1 MTTKLCPAQQR
12 ALDQLLDTLPIG
24 HVFVLGG
31 ASGSGKTTALRQLH
45 SQVGGAFLTLKPFL
59 DAMRP
64 RHPLALEETFGQ
76 WLTAALDEND
86 LVIFDDLNL
95 LTAVTGGHCGNYPRA
110 GFLETALRGIVDHV
124 LATSKKLIIGCD
136 GCGSAV
142 VGKCSYAF
150 GIGEFKA
157 DDYAFLCHTFLGPAF
172 AGRLDFDKIY
182 RFAPRL
188 DAHQLKYACLWLRRE
203 EHLDTQRFIDFLLS
217 QHLASNV
224 HLDEVQRVALHDLKG
239 VDDVL
244 ESLEANIIVP
254 LENDELATE
263 LQLKPKRGVLLVGP
277 PGTGK
282 TTVGRALAHRLK
294 SKFFLLDGT
303 VISGTQFFYSR
314 VHQLFEAAQ
323 RNAPSII
330 FVDDSDAIFES
341 GEELGLYRYLLTM
354 LDGLESASAGR
365 VCVMMTAMDVGHL
378 PPALVRSGRIELW
391 LEMRLPDEAAR
402 AAILRPCLASLP
414 PALAEVDVGRL
425 AAATEGFTGADLRRL
440 VDDGKNLLAFDRVRR
455 RPPRPVTEYFLTA
468 VETVRANRE
477 RYAEAE
483 RRAREQRPRRP
494 VYFDDATVMSG
505 GDGR

>member
-1 MTTKLCPAQQR
+1 MTTTLCPAQRR
-12 ALDQLLDTLPIG
+12 ALDQLRDALPVG

-31 ASGSGKTTALRQLH
+31 GSGSGKTTVLRALH
-45 SQVGGAFLTLKPFL
+45 DQVGGAFRTLKPFL
-59 DAMRP
+59 DAMRLQ
-64 RHPLALEETFGQ
+64 HPLALEEAFEQ
-76 WLTAALDEND
+76 WLRAALADND
-86 LVIFDDLNL
+86 LVILDDLNL
-95 LTAVTGGHCGNYPRA
+95 LTATTGGCGSYPRS
-110 GFLETALRGIVDHV
+110 GFLEVAMRAITDYV
-124 LATSKKLIIGCD
+124 LAASKKLIFGCD
-136 GCGSAV
+136 GYATTV
-142 VGKCSYAF
+142 VHKCSYAF
-150 GIGEFKA
+150 AIGEFKA
-157 DDYAFLCHTFLGPAF
+157 DDYASLCDTLLGPAF

-188 DAHQLKYACLWLRRE
+188 DAHQLQYACLWLRRE
-203 EHLDTQRFIDFLLS
+203 EHLDTQRFIDFLLE
-217 QHLASNV
+217 QQLASNV
-224 HLDEVQRVALHDLKG
+224 HLEEVQRVALHDLKG

-254 LENDELATE
+254 LENDELTTE

-303 VISGTQFFYSR
+303 VISGTHHFYGR
-314 VHQLFEAAQ
+314 VHQIFEAAQ

-365 VCVMMTAMDVGHL
+365 VCVMMTAMDIGHL

-402 AAILRPCLASLP
+402 TAILRPFLASLP
-414 PALAEVDVGRL
+414 VLAEVDVGRL
-425 AAATEGFTGADLRRL
+425 AAATDGFTGADLRRL
-440 VDDGKNLLAFDRVRR
+440 VDDGKNLLAYDRAWQ

-468 VETVRANRE
+468 VEAVRANRE

-494 VYFDDATVMSG
+494 VYFDDLAMAGV
-505 GDGR
+505 GDGNR